1 MAAVYAGLFSIHHR
15 FLLTL
20 FLRFYDV
27 NERLVDNLGHVVYG
41 VHFSA
46 YSLSARY
53 ESDGVTS
60 SFLRVGGL
68 SCGIWFDGFSP
79 DDFD

>member
-20 FLRFYDV
+20 FFAFMMLMNDWSTIWAMSFMASIFLHIL
-27 NERLVDNLGHVVYG
+27 LVHDT
-41 VHFSA
+41 
-46 YSLSARY
+46 
-53 ESDGVTS
+53 SDGVTS
-60 SFLRVGGL
+60 SFLRIGGL